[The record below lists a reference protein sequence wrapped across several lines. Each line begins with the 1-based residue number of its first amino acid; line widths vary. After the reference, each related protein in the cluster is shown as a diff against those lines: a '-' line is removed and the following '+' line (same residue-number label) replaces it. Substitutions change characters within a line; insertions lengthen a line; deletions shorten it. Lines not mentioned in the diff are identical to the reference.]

1 MPMIRVSLLGEWRP
15 APYAGPMQETLFVL
29 GSLSAGAAVTL
40 GGLRGHLL
48 DKRLPKERLPL
59 LEVGM
64 RYQLFHSIAM
74 MLCSYAMGQYDA
86 RLALAAGG
94 AFGVGIVIFSLSMY
108 GFALLGKPALLKL
121 SPLGG
126 MVFLVG
132 WVLLAAAA
140 L

>member
-1 MPMIRVSLLGEWRP
+1 MLQD
-15 APYAGPMQETLFVL
+15 ALFIC
-29 GSLSAGAAVTL
+29 GCLSAGAAVTL

-74 MLCSYAMGQYDA
+74 VLASYAMTAYNAGV
-86 RLALAAGG
+86 ALAAGA
-94 AFGVGIVIFSLSMY
+94 AFGVGVVVFSLSMY
-108 GFALLGKPALLKL
+108 GFAILGKPALLKL

-126 MVFLVG
+126 LIFLVG
-132 WVLLAAAA
+132 WILLAAAA
-140 L
+140 F

>member
-1 MPMIRVSLLGEWRP
+1 MQNLLFI
-15 APYAGPMQETLFVL
+15 AG
-29 GSLSAGAAVTL
+29 GLSAGAAVTL

-74 MLCSYAMGQYDA
+74 MLSSYAMGVYHA
-86 RLALAAGG
+86 GLAQASGV
-94 AFGVGIVIFSLSMY
+94 AFGVGVVVFSLSMY

-126 MVFLVG
+126 LIFLVG

>member
-1 MPMIRVSLLGEWRP
+1 MQNLLFI
-15 APYAGPMQETLFVL
+15 AG
-29 GSLSAGAAVTL
+29 GLSAGAAVTL

-74 MLCSYAMGQYDA
+74 MLSSYAMGVYNA
-86 RLALAAGG
+86 ALAQAAGV
-94 AFGVGIVIFSLSMY
+94 AFGVGVVVFSLSMY

-126 MVFLVG
+126 LIFLVG

-140 L
+140 F

>member
-1 MPMIRVSLLGEWRP
+1 LYS
-15 APYAGPMQETLFVL
+15 AA
-29 GSLSAGAAVTL
+29 LSAGAAVTL

-74 MLCSYAMGQYDA
+74 MLASYAMRHYYA
-86 RLALAAGG
+86 PLAQAAGIT
-94 AFGVGIVIFSLSMY
+94 FGIGIIIFSLAMY
-108 GFALLGKPALLKL
+108 GYAILGKPALLKL

-126 MVFLVG
+126 LIFLVG
-132 WVLLAAAA
+132 WVLMAMSAM
-140 L
+140 

>member
-1 MPMIRVSLLGEWRP
+1 MTMLH
-15 APYAGPMQETLFVL
+15 ALFIC
-29 GSLSAGAAVTL
+29 GCLSAGAAVTL

-74 MLCSYAMGQYDA
+74 VLASFAMTVLDPQ
-86 RLALAAGG
+86 LALAAGA
-94 AFGVGIVIFSLSMY
+94 AFGVGIVVFSLAMY
-108 GFALLGKPALLKL
+108 GFAILGKPALLKL

-126 MVFLVG
+126 FIFLVG
-132 WVLLAAAA
+132 WILLATSVF
-140 L
+140 

>member
-1 MPMIRVSLLGEWRP
+1 
-15 APYAGPMQETLFVL
+15 MQQLLFVL

-74 MLCSYAMGQYDA
+74 MLASYAMRHYYA
-86 RLALAAGG
+86 PLAQAAGIT
-94 AFGVGIVIFSLSMY
+94 FGIGIIIFSLAMY
-108 GFALLGKPALLKL
+108 GYALLGKPALLKL

-126 MVFLVG
+126 LIFLVG
-132 WVLLAAAA
+132 WVLMAMSAM
-140 L
+140 

>member
-1 MPMIRVSLLGEWRP
+1 
-15 APYAGPMQETLFVL
+15 MQQILFVL

-40 GGLRGHLL
+40 GGLRCHLL

-74 MLCSYAMGQYDA
+74 MLASYAMRYYYA
-86 RLALAAGG
+86 PLAQAAGI
-94 AFGVGIVIFSLSMY
+94 AFGIGIVVFSLSMY
-108 GFALLGKPALLKL
+108 GFAMLGKPALLKL

-126 MVFLVG
+126 LIFLVG
-132 WVLLAAAA
+132 WVLMAVSAM
-140 L
+140 

>member
-1 MPMIRVSLLGEWRP
+1 MKDLLFLLG
-15 APYAGPMQETLFVL
+15 G
-29 GSLSAGAAVTL
+29 LSAGAAVTL

-74 MLCSYAMGQYDA
+74 MLASYAMGVYRAD
-86 RLALAAGG
+86 LALAAGG
-94 AFGVGIVIFSLSMY
+94 AFGVGIVIFSLAMY
-108 GFALLGKPALLKL
+108 GFALLGRPVLLKL

-126 MVFLVG
+126 LIFLVG
-132 WVLLAAAA
+132 WVLLALSA
-140 L
+140 LQP